1 MLDKT
6 YTPDTIGDCK
16 TFYDVTLDD
25 ITKYEKDA
33 KKVVS
38 YMVKEFEMKKLQ
50 INMQGHQFQ
59 KLVL

>member
-33 KKVVS
+33 R
-38 YMVKEFEMKKLQ
+38 KLFL
-50 INMQGHQFQ
+50 IWSKN
-59 KLVL
+59 LR

>member
-38 YMVKEFEMKKLQ
+38 YMVKEFEMKKSADQ
-50 INMQGHQFQ
+50 YASHQFQ